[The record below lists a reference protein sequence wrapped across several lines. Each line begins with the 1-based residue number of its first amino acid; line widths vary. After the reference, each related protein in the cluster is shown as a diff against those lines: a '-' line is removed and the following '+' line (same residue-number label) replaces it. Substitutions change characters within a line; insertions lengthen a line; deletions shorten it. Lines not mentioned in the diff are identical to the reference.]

1 MVACPEKGFFMAN
14 LEPLTITA
22 IMFFSML
29 VLMSMGAPLAWAL
42 MISGMGSAYVM
53 FGPGGL
59 DLLLAS
65 AFGAMDNFLLVSLP
79 LFIFMGLVLE
89 RSGITDNLF
98 EMIHKLMGGL
108 PGGLGVGTVLIC
120 ALIAAM
126 AGVSGAATVSLGIIA
141 LPAMLKRGY
150 HKRLV
155 TGTIMAGG
163 ALGFLIP
170 PSVLMIVYAFLARE
184 SVGKLFAAGLMPG
197 IMLAVI
203 YMIYILVRCRIDP
216 SLGPPAPVEERFTL
230 KEKLA
235 SLRHLIAPGL
245 LVFTVLGCI
254 IGGITSPSEA
264 SAVGAGGALL
274 IAGLRG
280 NVNWP
285 LLRYVMLNTTKITGM
300 LLWITIAAVFFSKIY
315 MGLGAGMI
323 LSEMIED
330 YSLSPYTV
338 IIFML
343 MSFFI
348 LGMFLDDF
356 AILFIT
362 IPLYVPIVNE
372 LGFDT
377 TWFAVLFILSM
388 QSAYLTPPF
397 GYNLFYMRSVAPKE
411 ITINDIYRSALPFV
425 ALQILGLAL
434 IVAFPAIALWLPET
448 LF

>member
-1 MVACPEKGFFMAN
+1 MAE
-14 LEPLTITA
+14 LEPLTITT
-22 IMFFSML
+22 IMFLSML
-29 VLMSMGAPLAWAL
+29 VLMAMGAPLALAL
-42 MISGMGSAYVM
+42 MISGMGSAYLM

-65 AFGAMDNFLLVSLP
+65 AYSAMDNFLLVSLP
-79 LFIFMGLVLE
+79 MFIFMGLVLE
-89 RSGITDNLF
+89 RSGITDDLF
-98 EMIHKLMGGL
+98 GMIHKLMGSI

-120 ALIAAM
+120 AIIAAM

-150 HKRLV
+150 HKRLI

-184 SVGKLFAAGLMPG
+184 SVGKLFAAGLIPG
-197 IMLAVI
+197 LMLASI
-203 YMIYILVRCRIDP
+203 YMIYILLRCRFNP
-216 SLGPPAPVEERFTL
+216 ELGPPTRPEERFSN
-230 KEKLA
+230 KEKIK
-235 SLRHLIAPGL
+235 SLKHIVAPGL
-245 LVFTVLGCI
+245 LVFIVLGCI

-264 SAVGAGGALL
+264 SAVGAAGALL
-274 IAGLRG
+274 ITMARG
-280 NVNWP
+280 KLTWN

-300 LLWITIAAVFFSKIY
+300 LIWIAIAAVFFSRIY
-315 MGLGAGMI
+315 MGLGAGM
-323 LSEMIED
+323 MISD
-330 YSLSPYTV
+330 IIDDFSLSPYTI

-343 MSFFI
+343 FSFFL

-362 IPLYVPIVNE
+362 VPLYIPIVRD

-397 GYNLFYMRSVAPKE
+397 GYNLFYMRSVAPSS
-411 ITINDIYRSALPFV
+411 ITIVDIYRSALPFV
-425 ALQILGLAL
+425 GLQIIGLIL
-434 IVAFPAIALWLPET
+434 VVAFPSIALWLPNL

>member
-1 MVACPEKGFFMAN
+1 MAS
-14 LEPLTITA
+14 LDPLVITS
-22 IMFFSML
+22 IMFFSMI
-29 VLMSMGAPLAWAL
+29 VLMAMGAPLAWAL
-42 MISGMGSAYVM
+42 MISGMSSAYMM

-59 DLLLAS
+59 DLLLSS
-65 AFGAMDNFLLVSLP
+65 AYSAMDNFLLVSLP

-89 RSGITDNLF
+89 RSGITDDLF
-98 EMIHKLMGGL
+98 EMIHRLMGNI

-197 IMLAVI
+197 LMLAGI
-203 YMIYILVRCRIDP
+203 YMIYILIRCRINP
-216 SLGPPAPVEERFTL
+216 ALGPAAPDDERFTTR
-230 KEKLA
+230 EKLE
-235 SLRHLIAPGL
+235 SLRHIIAPGI

-254 IGGITSPSEA
+254 IGGVTSPSEA
-264 SAVGAGGALL
+264 SAVGAGGAMLL
-274 IAGLRG
+274 AALRG
-280 NVNWP
+280 KFSWD
-285 LLRYVMLNTTKITGM
+285 LLRYVMLSTTKITGM
-300 LLWITIAAVFFSKIY
+300 LLWIAIAAVFFSRIY
-315 MGLGAGMI
+315 MGLGAGMV
-323 LSEMIED
+323 IED
-330 YSLSPYTV
+330 LIQDFSLSPYVV

-343 MSFFI
+343 VSFFA

-362 IPLYVPIVNE
+362 VPLYIPIVRE

-377 TWFAVLFILSM
+377 TWFAVLFIISM

-397 GYNLFYMRSVAPKE
+397 GYNLFYMRSVAPKS
-411 ITINDIYRSALPFV
+411 ITIVDIYRSALPFV

-434 IVAFPAIALWLPET
+434 IVIFPEIALWLPNL

>member
-1 MVACPEKGFFMAN
+1 MAS
-14 LEPLTITA
+14 LDPLVVTG
-22 IMFFSML
+22 IMFFSMI
-29 VLMSMGAPLAWAL
+29 VLMAMGAPLAWAL
-42 MISGMGSAYVM
+42 MISGMSSAYMM

-59 DLLLAS
+59 DLLLSS
-65 AFGAMDNFLLVSLP
+65 AYSAMDNFLLVSLP

-89 RSGITDNLF
+89 RSGITDDLF
-98 EMIHKLMGGL
+98 EMIHRLMGNI

-197 IMLAVI
+197 LMLAGI
-203 YMIYILVRCRIDP
+203 YMIYILIRCRINP
-216 SLGPPAPVEERFTL
+216 ALGPAAPDDERFTTR
-230 KEKLA
+230 EKLE
-235 SLRHLIAPGL
+235 SLRHIIAPGI
-245 LVFTVLGCI
+245 LVVTVLGCI
-254 IGGITSPSEA
+254 IGGVTSPSEA
-264 SAVGAGGALL
+264 SAVGAGGAMLL
-274 IAGLRG
+274 AALRG
-280 NVNWP
+280 KLNWN
-285 LLRYVMLNTTKITGM
+285 LLRYVMLSTTKITGM
-300 LLWITIAAVFFSKIY
+300 LLWIAIAAVFFSRIY
-315 MGLGAGMI
+315 MGLGAGMV
-323 LSEMIED
+323 IED
-330 YSLSPYTV
+330 LIQSFSLSPYVV

-343 MSFFI
+343 VSFFA

-362 IPLYVPIVNE
+362 VPLYVPIVRE

-377 TWFAVLFILSM
+377 TWFAVLFIISM

-397 GYNLFYMRSVAPKE
+397 GYNLFYMRSVAPAS
-411 ITINDIYRSALPFV
+411 ITIVDIYRSALPYV
-425 ALQILGLAL
+425 ALQIFGLAL
-434 IVAFPAIALWLPET
+434 ILAFPQIALWLPNL